1 LPLTSRA
8 TSGVLER
15 HPQLLLLPDLPAASA
30 AAAEALAALSP
41 RAAAAPAETAA
52 AARAAV
58 ATAPYLSLRLAAEHA
73 SGGPEGAAAAGG
85 EPQPLPVCW
94 EDLPME
100 VHNLMANEWDEW
112 DDYDEKRA
120 AYNKEWAGR

>member
-1 LPLTSRA
+1 M
-8 TSGVLER
+8 LER
-15 HPQLLLLPDLPAASA
+15 HPQLLLLSDLRAASA
-30 AAAEALAALSP
+30 AAAEALASLSP

-58 ATAPYLSLRLAAEHA
+58 ATAPYLILRLAAE
-73 SGGPEGAAAAGG
+73 PAADDAAGCPAATSG
-85 EPQPLPVCW
+85 DPPPLPLCW

-100 VHNLMANEWDEW
+100 VHNLMASEWDEW

>member
-1 LPLTSRA
+1 M
-8 TSGVLER
+8 LER
-15 HPQLLLLPDLPAASA
+15 HPQLLLLSDLRAASA
-30 AAAEALAALSP
+30 AAAEALASLSP

-58 ATAPYLSLRLAAEHA
+58 ATAPYLILRLAAEPA
-73 SGGPEGAAAAGG
+73 ADDAGCSAATSGDP
-85 EPQPLPVCW
+85 PPLPLCW

-100 VHNLMANEWDEW
+100 VHNLMASEWDEW